1 MKTLATK
8 YQVYRKMNPDT
19 DGYKA
24 LEREVLSEI
33 AGLTPGRY
41 SEFLGC
47 LPFMYGARGDE
58 REILIRPEEAR
69 NLLKNIGD

>member
-1 MKTLATK
+1 MRHLAQR
-8 YQVYRKMNPDT
+8 YQEWRKMHPDA

-33 AGLTPGRY
+33 AGLTPGKY

-47 LPFMYGARGDE
+47 LPFMYGGRGDE

-69 NLLKNIGD
+69 NMLKNV